1 MAAIEKDLT
10 AENNLDIIRVEKNL
24 ESLGFF
30 TPSSKA
36 LKGILSKKSNLT
48 VKRNGEKLEL
58 SVMISSTPEYGL
70 PITQDFDLYRAFQKL
85 LHLKLINDGQIVNP
99 ISFKSNQ
106 IIKLMGKEG
115 HRCKGLYNDIDIWLK
130 RMVAVTIDSSGVIYL
145 AGKEQWMSDTFHV
158 FERVVAY
165 GEKLNEKTYADQNY
179 VWLGSWYLEN
189 LNLYYLKTIDFEYH
203 KALRRPLSKS
213 LYALLDIGF
222 YASKHHG
229 YYHKNYTELCEFLNI
244 TEHSSLSLIKRQ
256 LDPPHQEL
264 KDKGNFLEKWE
275 YEPCKSGTGYNILW
289 YPGQKFFSD
298 QKARLDKKQMALDFT
313 PHQIE
318 QGEETID
325 LVGYFQRKMNNINNH
340 IPKKKETSRAR
351 ELLEK
356 CNGDKEKAFWIVDYA
371 VKEMQ
376 KTNFQAQYFGA
387 VTSYIDKAL
396 LAFDKSK
403 MREQEQQA
411 ARKREFEAKKREY
424 EAWLSQTPEQRV
436 KHRVEF
442 WLEAERNLRDR
453 EPSESEIEE
462 KTQEYISQLPSSEE
476 KQKQLFGKVIF

>member
-1 MAAIEKDLT
+1 MISNSSERGISDFIKC
-10 AENNLDIIRVEKNL
+10 EVNL
-24 ESLGFF
+24 ESMGFF
-30 TPSSKA
+30 TPSSRISNK
-36 LKGILSKKSNLT
+36 ILTKKVVITRGNIRRT
-48 VKRNGEKLEL
+48 IN
-58 SVMISSTPEYGL
+58 ISSPPEYGL
-70 PITQDFDLYRAFQKL
+70 PTTYHFDIYRAFQKI
-85 LHLKLINDGQIVNP
+85 LHIKFLDEGRIVNP
-99 ISFKSNQ
+99 ISFTTNFLLTLMDKENQ
-106 IIKLMGKEG
+106 RGMNSYGDVKK
-115 HRCKGLYNDIDIWLK
+115 WLEL
-130 RMVAVTIDSSGVIYL
+130 MVATTIKSEASIYVAEKKDWL
-145 AGKEQWMSDTFHV
+145 TDVFHV
-158 FERVVAY
+158 FDRAIIRGGQLDG
-165 GEKLNEKTYADQNY
+165 GEIATKNY
-179 VWLGSWYLEN
+179 VWLSDWYLKNMN
-189 LNLYYLKTIDFEYH
+189 LNYFKNIDFGYH

-222 YASKHHG
+222 YAANGSNLKKK
-229 YYHKNYTELCEFLNI
+229 YDDLADFFSIKKYP
-244 TEHSSLSLIKRQ
+244 SLSLIKKQ
-256 LDPPHQEL
+256 LEPAHEEL
-264 KDKGNFLEKWE
+264 RDKGGFLSKWE

-376 KTNFQAQYFGA
+376 KTKFQAQHFGA
-387 VTSYIDKAL
+387 VDAYVDKAL

-403 MREQEQQA
+403 IREQEQQA
-411 ARKREFEAKKREY
+411 ANKREFEKKKKEY
-424 EAWLSQTPEQRV
+424 KLWLSQTPEQRV

-442 WLEAERNLRDR
+442 WLQGLKGLKKP
-453 EPSESEIEE
+453 EPSEAEIEE
-462 KTQEYISQLPSSEE
+462 KREEYILQLPSPEE
-476 KQKQLFGKVIF
+476 KQRQLFNKVIFSIK